1 MSDALELLGRRRLY
15 SFQNRAQKESQ
26 PNIANTDTVYRG
38 QFLGFS
44 NSSIGGNPC
53 ALVKTATGAISRC
66 EAIASGQITPG
77 STVSVC
83 VPNGQ
88 KNGFM
93 LGMPRGR

>member
-1 MSDALELLGRRRLY
+1 MPDALELLGKRRLF
-15 SFQNRAQKESQ
+15 SFQNRVQKQSQ
-26 PNIANTDTVYRG
+26 PNTTNADAVYRG

-44 NSSIGGNPC
+44 NSSVGGNPC
-53 ALVKTATGAISRC
+53 ALVKTATGSVARC

-83 VPNGQ
+83 VPGGQ
-88 KNGFM
+88 TNGFM